1 MGRTPPLLDIRVK
14 CGGFRMVEEATQPA
28 EELRVRKLSLS
39 EPAKVFVVLGR
50 VLTEESQVLG
60 ETAGPW
66 KVVHVKEGVR
76 RSHSLIILQSGPH
89 HHRQNLHQQLFHN
102 SDQDTQSVTRY
113 FSACQNF
120 SEI

>member
-1 MGRTPPLLDIRVK
+1 
-14 CGGFRMVEEATQPA
+14 MVEEATQPA

-50 VLTEESQVLG
+50 VLTEESQVLSQ
-60 ETAGPW
+60 TAGPW
-66 KVVHVKEGVR
+66 EIVHVKEGVR
-76 RSHSLIILQSGPH
+76 RSHSLIILQSGSH
-89 HHRQNLHQQLFHN
+89 HHWQNLHQQLFHN

-120 SEI
+120 SEM